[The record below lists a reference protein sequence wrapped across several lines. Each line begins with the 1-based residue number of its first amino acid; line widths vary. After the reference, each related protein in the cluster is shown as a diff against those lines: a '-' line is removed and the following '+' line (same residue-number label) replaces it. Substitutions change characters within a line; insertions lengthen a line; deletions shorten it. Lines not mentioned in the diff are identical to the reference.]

1 MYPVVHLRQSVVR
14 TAHSFQWVR
23 ATSID
28 GDLWGA
34 TDVPLSEVSEF
45 YQVTIRQNGGVVRQ
59 ESVGAATWTYSRA
72 NQQIDLGVGAYQM
85 AVAQVPDRYGAGPE
99 TSILIADHA

>member
-45 YQVTIRQNGGVVRQ
+45 YQVTIHQNGSVVRQ
-59 ESVGAATWTYSRA
+59 ELVGAATWTYSRA
-72 NQQIDLGVGAYQM
+72 NQGCLSDSGRTGVG
-85 AVAQVPDRYGAGPE
+85 PIWGRSGNFDFDR
-99 TSILIADHA
+99 